1 MELNKVKTERNY
13 GIDLLRIV
21 SMLFVVALHTLNQ
34 GGILN
39 NTEPFSFKYFFS
51 YFLYI
56 AAFCAVNCYGLIT
69 GYVGYSS
76 SKHKYSNLINLYLQ
90 TSFYALLSVIFYLC
104 FKPEVINIES
114 LFDVVFPFLIESY
127 WYFGAYFAMFFFIPI
142 INKGIQACEKKYL
155 DMFVAFI
162 LLFFAVYSTVI
173 TRDYFDL
180 KRGYTFFWLIIL
192 YIIGAYIRKYEIDK
206 KISNIKCIAV
216 YLFMVVAVFGL
227 KLVWEYYGLKQT
239 GEFVLKGGLFICYI
253 ALPILLCAVS
263 LLLLFAKLNVKGVAQ
278 KIVKFSSPLAFGV
291 YLCHSSEFFW
301 SEILSGLFS
310 GVVKCNSVIFILGV
324 IGAILSVYLV
334 SMVIEFIRS
343 KLFELCRIKKFSIWL
358 EALIIKIV
366 SKCFSIF
373 DKSDKKV
380 N

>member
-1 MELNKVKTERNY
+1 MELKKVKTERNY

-39 NTEPFSFKYFFS
+39 NTEPFSFKYFFV

-76 SKHKYSNLINLYLQ
+76 SKHKYSNIINLYLQ
-90 TSFYALLSVIFYLC
+90 TSFYALLSVILYLC
-104 FKPEVINIES
+104 FKPENINIES
-114 LFDVVFPFLIESY
+114 LLDIVFPFLIESY

-162 LLFFAVYSTVI
+162 LLFFSVFSTVI
-173 TRDYFDL
+173 ARNYYDL
-180 KRGYTFFWLIIL
+180 ERGYTFFWLVIL
-192 YIIGAYIRKYEIDK
+192 YILGAYIKKYEIDK
-206 KISNIKCIAV
+206 KISSIKCLAL
-216 YLFMVVAVFGL
+216 YLLMVVATLGL
-227 KLVWEYYGLKQT
+227 KLAWEYYGLKET
-239 GEFVLKGGLFICYI
+239 GEFEVKGGLFICYI
-253 ALPILLCAVS
+253 SLPILLCAIA
-263 LLLLFAKLNVKGVAQ
+263 LLMLFAKLNVKGVLK
-278 KIVKFSSPLAFGV
+278 KIVKVSSPLAFGV

-301 SEILSGLFS
+301 GEILNGLFS
-310 GVVKCNSVIFILGV
+310 GIVKLNTVLYIFGV

-358 EALIIKIV
+358 EGLITKIV
-366 SKCFSIF
+366 SKCFSLF
-373 DKSDKKV
+373 DKKV
-380 N
+380 NE